1 LKTSQT
7 RKPSPRAL
15 APLACAA
22 LFLAAV
28 ALDCRAQQPATSNT
42 QTTQAASASAAG
54 DTTARAADANKSARA
69 ADYITGRVVGEGG
82 EPLGG
87 VNVYANPRSSAPVPG
102 TRHVAVADDDGAFRI
117 RGLEPGIY
125 TVSAFMPGYVPEPD
139 PVTGRVGGEYKP
151 GDSAS
156 VRLVRGGVITGTITD
171 AQAQP
176 VVAVGVRAFRVRDL
190 DGRAVPPYS
199 IGGSMGRTDDRGVY
213 RLYGLLPGVY
223 VVVAGG
229 GATNFGIVMPYQ
241 TDVPVFYPSST
252 RDTAAEVTVRAGQES
267 AGVDI
272 RYREEQGHRVTGRV
286 EFAVPPTEANA
297 ATGLTLSYASSGM
310 VAGSAFLSPS
320 APDNSF
326 SFDSVGDGD
335 YDLQATGGGRDG
347 LTSAAPP
354 LRVSV
359 RGADVVGLRVMLT
372 PLASASGTVLVERA
386 SQEVRARAECKDA
399 RAPLPPQETLV
410 AVAFDRPASARP
422 QPIPRV
428 SPTREA
434 EPDEAG
440 AFTLR
445 SLEPGR
451 YHLIARPFDE
461 NLYVRSIDVP
471 AATPNAQRDAATP
484 NAQRGDS
491 APARQQRAPAPS
503 AAAQSQSAGAQA
515 ARALLDLKSGQQLKG
530 INVRLSEGAAA
541 FSGRVVAAEGAPA
554 PPYASLRVHLLPA
567 EREHA
572 EDALRFFE
580 TTANADGSFSFKSLP
595 PGRYLLL
602 ARPAADPT
610 DALPRPAAW
619 DADARAK
626 LRAEA
631 EAAGTTI
638 ELQPCQRT
646 NDFALRFPP
655 SAPK

>member
-7 RKPSPRAL
+7 SKTPPRAL
-15 APLACAA
+15 ALPACAA
-22 LFLAAV
+22 LFFAASV
-28 ALDCRAQQPATSNT
+28 LDCRAQQPATTSNT

-54 DTTARAADANKSARA
+54 DTTARAADANKSERA

-87 VNVYANPRSSAPVPG
+87 VNVYANPRSSAPVIG

-125 TVSAFMPGYVPEPD
+125 TVSAFVPGYVPEPD

-151 GDSAS
+151 GDAAN
-156 VRLVRGGVITGTITD
+156 VRLVRGGVITGAITD
-171 AQAQP
+171 AQGQA

-190 DGRAVPPYS
+190 DGRVTPPYL

-213 RLYGLLPGVY
+213 RIYGLQPGVY

-229 GATNFGIVMPYQ
+229 AAANNFGVVSPYQ
-241 TDVPVFYPSST
+241 TDVPTFYPSST

-286 EFAVPPTEANA
+286 ELAAPPTDANA
-297 ATGLTLSYASSGM
+297 TTGLTLSYASSGV
-310 VAGSAFLSPS
+310 VAGSTFVNPS
-320 APDNSF
+320 APDSSF
-326 SFDSVGDGD
+326 SFESVADGD
-335 YDLQATGGGRDG
+335 YDLQATSGGRDG

-354 LRVSV
+354 LRVTV

-386 SQEVRARAECKDA
+386 GQEVRARAECKDA

-428 SPTREA
+428 SPVREA

-440 AFTLR
+440 VFTLR

-471 AATPNAQRDAATP
+471 ATTPNAQRDAATS

-491 APARQQRAPAPS
+491 APARQQRAPS
-503 AAAQSQSAGAQA
+503 AAAQAQSASAQA
-515 ARALLDLKSGQQLKG
+515 ARVLLDLKSGQQLKG
-530 INVRLSEGAAA
+530 ITVRLSEGAAA
-541 FSGRVVAAEGAPA
+541 LSGRVAAAEGAPA

-602 ARPAADPT
+602 ARPLADPN
-610 DALPRPAAW
+610 DPLPRPAAW
-619 DADARAK
+619 DADSRAK

-631 EAAGTTI
+631 EAAGTTV